1 MKGKL
6 NLKFYL
12 LHPKEQLVRIINRI
26 YNNKMTTLSG
36 GNLSVKDLNGDIWIT
51 PAGIDKGK
59 LSTNDIMCVKENGEF
74 IGPHKP
80 SSELPF
86 HIAIYKARPDIKAI
100 VHAHPPALVSFSIVR
115 FLPDTNIIPQ
125 AKRVCGNVGY
135 APYALPG
142 SEELGENIAATF
154 KKGFDVVLLENHG
167 VATGG
172 KDILNAFHKL
182 ETLEFCART
191 IIQAKRI
198 GEFTTLTENQ
208 IAFFD
213 HRKYELPEFEIVE
226 HTSFEREIR
235 SQIIEIVHRACDRNL
250 MISTEGVA
258 SIRYENNDFLIT
270 PTGLGRRSID
280 IEDIVM
286 IKNGMREKGK
296 NPSRSVLLHHE
307 IYKHNPNINSIITA
321 QSPSVTAYAIS
332 KEYFETRTIPE
343 SYVVLRDIPK
353 IEFGTQFIDPEKIA
367 KTLSMRSHTL
377 LLQNDGLLTTGKNI
391 LEAFDRLEVAEF
403 SANSLITSHDLGT
416 CIKINDKQIHDLNEK
431 FSLN

>member
-1 MKGKL
+1 M
-6 NLKFYL
+6 NYHL
-12 LHPKEQLVRIINRI
+12 LHPREQLLRVMNRI

-36 GNLSVKDLNGDIWIT
+36 GNLSIKDQNGDIWIT

-59 LSTNDIMCVKENGEF
+59 LTPNDIMCVKENGEI

-86 HIAIYKARPDIKAI
+86 HISSYKKRTDISAI

-115 FLPDTNIIPQ
+115 SLPDTNIIPQ
-125 AKRVCGNVGY
+125 AQNVCGKVGY

-142 SEELGENIAATF
+142 SEELGEKIAETF
-154 KKGFDVVLLENHG
+154 EKGYNVVLLENHG

-172 KDILNAFHKL
+172 TNLLNAFHRL

-198 GEFTTLTENQ
+198 GEMTTLTEDQ
-208 IAFFD
+208 ISSFYQRQND
-213 HRKYELPEFEIVE
+213 LPEFEITT
-226 HTSFEREIR
+226 HTSLEREIR
-235 SQIIEIVHRACDRNL
+235 SQIVDIVHRACDRNL

-258 SIRYENNDFLIT
+258 SIRYEGNDFLIT
-270 PTGLGRRSID
+270 PSGFGRRSID

-286 IKNGMREKGK
+286 VKDGKREKGK
-296 NPSRSVLLHHE
+296 NPSRSVLLHQE

-321 QSPSVTAYAIS
+321 QSPSVTAYAIT
-332 KEYFETRTIPE
+332 KDGFETRTIPE
-343 SYVVLRDIPK
+343 SYVVLRDIHK
-353 IEFGTQFIDPEKIA
+353 IKFGDQYHSPEKIA
-367 KTLSMRSHTL
+367 KALSKSVHVL
-377 LLQNDGLLTTGKNI
+377 LIQNDCLLVTGKNI

-403 SANSLITSHDLGT
+403 SASSLIASKDIGE
-416 CIKINDKQIHDLNEK
+416 CIKIDNNQIEDLNK
-431 FSLN
+431 QFSLE

>member
-1 MKGKL
+1 
-6 NLKFYL
+6 
-12 LHPKEQLVRIINRI
+12 
-26 YNNKMTTLSG
+26 MTTLSG
-36 GNLSVKDLNGDIWIT
+36 GNLSIRDYNGDIWIS
-51 PAGIDKGK
+51 PAGVDKGN
-59 LSTNDIMCVKENGEF
+59 LTPGDIMCVKDNGEI
-74 IGPHKP
+74 IGKHKP

-86 HIAIYKARPDIKAI
+86 HVSIYKARPDIKAV

-115 FLPDTNIIPQ
+115 NLPDTNIIPQ

-142 SEELGENIAATF
+142 SKKLGENIAETF
-154 KKGFDVVLLENHG
+154 GKGFDVVLLENHG

-198 GEFTTLTENQ
+198 GDFSTLTEEQ
-208 IAFFD
+208 ISFFD
-213 HRKYELPEFEIVE
+213 HRKYDLPEFEITE
-226 HTSFEREIR
+226 HSSLEREIR

-286 IKNGMREKGK
+286 IKNGKKEKGK
-296 NPSRSVLLHHE
+296 NPSRSVLLHQE
-307 IYKHNPNINSIITA
+307 IYNNNPNINSIITA

-353 IEFGTQFIDPEKIA
+353 IEFGAQFNDPIKIA
-367 KTLSMRSHTL
+367 RTLSERKHTIL
-377 LLQNDGLLTTGKNI
+377 IQNDGLLTTGKNI

-403 SANSLITSHDLGT
+403 SANSLITSHDLGN
-416 CIKINDKQIHDLNEK
+416 CIKINDEQIKELNER
-431 FSLN
+431 FFLE